1 MTRLG
6 MAAQAPM
13 NKTARACPLPG
24 LFPMKRVVTYVVPM
38 ADSLPAESGG
48 PPRGDAGTSSGEA
61 LRFDPAELQGGAT
74 KVEVVVTD
82 EQANRILAAVL
93 EHGSGGDRRGS
104 QGVDGTD
111 AVSSLEVMV
120 RKELE
125 DAEPDA
131 QDLLE
136 RIVHRVER
144 QLISQVYSD
153 CDHVKSRAAAR
164 LGINRN
170 TLLKK
175 LRQFG
180 ELADEEP
187 SEPAE
192 RVD

>member
-1 MTRLG
+1 
-6 MAAQAPM
+6 
-13 NKTARACPLPG
+13 
-24 LFPMKRVVTYVVPM
+24 MKRVVTYVVPV
-38 ADSLPAESGG
+38 ADPLPTENGG
-48 PPRGDAGTSSGEA
+48 LPRDEVGPATGEV
-61 LRFDPAELQGGAT
+61 LRFDPAQLPGGAT
-74 KVEVVVTD
+74 RVEVVVTD

-93 EHGSGGDRRGS
+93 EHGSGSESRMGRSPEGIDPI
-104 QGVDGTD
+104 
-111 AVSSLEVMV
+111 SSLEVMV

-125 DAEPDA
+125 EAEPDA
-131 QDLLE
+131 HDLLE

-180 ELADEEP
+180 EITEEESPDP
-187 SEPAE
+187 SEE
-192 RVD
+192 RSELEEG

>member
-1 MTRLG
+1 
-6 MAAQAPM
+6 
-13 NKTARACPLPG
+13 
-24 LFPMKRVVTYVVPM
+24 MKRVVTFVVPM
-38 ADSLPAESGG
+38 ADQLPIESGG
-48 PPRGDAGTSSGEA
+48 PPRDEAVSATGEA
-61 LRFDPAELQGGAT
+61 VRFDPAQLPGGAT
-74 KVEVVVTD
+74 RVEVVVTD

-93 EHGSGGDRRGS
+93 EHGSGSEGRGGK
-104 QGVDGTD
+104 GVDGTD
-111 AVSSLEVMV
+111 PISSLEVMV

-125 DAEPDA
+125 DAEPGA
-131 QDLLE
+131 HDLLE

-180 ELADEEP
+180 EIAEEETAETA
-187 SEPAE
+187 EPAE
-192 RVD
+192 